1 MFRTVA
7 AGSVGGAYVDYS
19 AGVQPGTLI
28 TASDKN
34 MTQEELCH
42 LVEAVGWALD
52 SADSYQVLR
61 SSIALSHQIGE
72 VLMPELKLTP
82 ITVAASRSTTNPGF
96 PLYLPI
102 IDRTDADH
110 DVASTQAPDLVT
122 AFRAYA
128 ANILGSAS
136 FTATWAGSV
145 GTFANTTV
153 NNALLRAIS
162 EDALVQRWLSSS
174 QSATYAGSGED
185 FSNGRCLN
193 VAGTDFAITAINT
206 GARTITVTGTP
217 TAGSQTVIFY
227 PYRIA
232 GSSTSVR
239 LHRLSGFVPVASGD
253 SDGVEIDG
261 MRHMDAGQG
270 HWHDVKLA
278 AITYGQVTL
287 DRAADAS
294 GTYTKLVGTNSPS
307 SSPGTM
313 DVASPRTDGTNGT
326 PRTGKTTNPRSH
338 SRRAYTWVQ
347 RLLT

>member
-7 AGSVGGAYVDYS
+7 AGSSGGAYVDYV
-19 AGVQPGTLI
+19 AGVNPGTLNV
-28 TASDKN
+28 AADRN

-52 SADSYQVLR
+52 SGDSYQVLR
-61 SSIALSHQIGE
+61 SSVALSHQIGE

-110 DVASTQAPDLVT
+110 DVPSTQAPDLVT

-128 ANILGSAS
+128 ANVLGSAS
-136 FTATWAGSV
+136 FTATVAGSV
-145 GTFANTTV
+145 LTFANTTA
-153 NNALLRAIS
+153 NNALLLAIQ

-174 QSATYAGSGED
+174 QSATYAGSGGD
-185 FSNGRCLN
+185 YSNGRCIN
-193 VAGTDFAITAINT
+193 VAGTDYAITAVST
-206 GARTITVTGTP
+206 GSRTITVTGSP
-217 TAGSQTVIFY
+217 TTGSQTVIFY

-261 MRHMDAGQG
+261 MRHMDAFQG
-270 HWHDVKLA
+270 H
-278 AITYGQVTL
+278 TQQV
-287 DRAADAS
+287 
-294 GTYTKLVGTNSPS
+294 VGTAGVGGALQIP
-307 SSPGTM
+307 
-313 DVASPRTDGTNGT
+313 VATASKGNDFNTPLTGVQTDGTNGT
-326 PRTGKTTNPRSH
+326 PRAGKTTNPRSH